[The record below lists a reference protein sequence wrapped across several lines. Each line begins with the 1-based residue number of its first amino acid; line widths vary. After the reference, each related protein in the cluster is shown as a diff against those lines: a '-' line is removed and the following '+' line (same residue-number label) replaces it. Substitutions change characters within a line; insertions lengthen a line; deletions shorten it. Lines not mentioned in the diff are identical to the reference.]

1 MRAAW
6 AASAPGLLVIFIF
19 SVFINILKFA
29 APMYLLHVLDRV
41 LASRSIETL
50 IMLTIAVLAAIAA
63 AVSLEAVRRRM
74 FARWGIWIEQRFG
87 SILLER
93 SLNQSPSID
102 FATAR
107 QSLSD
112 LTTLRSFATRRA
124 AAWIDVVWA
133 PLFFIG
139 VYMIHPLLGI
149 ITLVAVGVL
158 IVAGIVQELISRNSR
173 RAARQASGAAGQIV
187 LGAERNI
194 ETIGA
199 LSMSANVID
208 KWRRSVG
215 IHHDERDRSDASAT
229 FYAMIRRGIGMFL
242 RIILIAVGIW
252 LVIQNALTIGGMFAA
267 RLMAGFGYRI
277 VEQAARNWVNLQ
289 EAVVAYNN
297 IKKTIEV
304 DHSADVSFG
313 STIFSSSIML
323 DDISFRYQSGRDY
336 VFRRFKLELR
346 PGELV
351 LIIGRAATGKTTIS
365 RLLVGRL
372 TPNRGRINIGGIELM
387 RLPPEVRAELIG
399 YLPQHA
405 ELFNGTV
412 RQNIARMSEGAFE
425 DVVAAAN
432 RAGVHETIL
441 RLPQGYDTEISDDE
455 IILSGSERKRIALA
469 RAFYK
474 SPRLLVLDEPYAN
487 LDQPSRKILERALRE
502 FKNEGVSIVVTQTA
516 QSPRLQKYAGI
527 VVTLGKQ
534 NPEVV
539 YTEKTASKTEAQLPS
554 TRLRSVS

>member
-1 MRAAW
+1 
-6 AASAPGLLVIFIF
+6 VIFIF
-19 SVFINILKFA
+19 SIFINLLKFA
-29 APMYLLHVLDRV
+29 SPLFLLHVLDRV

-50 IMLTIAVLAAIAA
+50 VMLTIATLMAILT

-74 FARWGIWIEQRFG
+74 LARWGIWIEQRFG
-87 SILLER
+87 EVLLER
-93 SLNQSPSID
+93 SLNQAQTID

-112 LTTLRSFATRRA
+112 LSTLRSFVTSKA
-124 AAWIDVVWA
+124 AAFIDIIWA

-139 VYMIHPLLGI
+139 VYLIHPLLGI

-158 IVAGIVQELISRNSR
+158 VLAGIIQELISRTSR
-173 RAARQASGAAGQIV
+173 RSARQASGAAGQIV

-194 ETIGA
+194 ETVGA

-215 IHHDERDRSDASAT
+215 IHHDERDRSEASAA
-229 FYAMIRRGIGMFL
+229 FYAMVRRGIGMFL

-277 VEQAARNWVNLQ
+277 VEQAARNWVNLR
-289 EAVVAYNN
+289 EAATAYRNVR
-297 IKKTIEV
+297 KCLES
-304 DHSADVSFG
+304 DYSADVSFAA
-313 STIFSSSIML
+313 SIYSSSIAL
-323 DDISFRYQSGRDY
+323 DDISFRYESGRDY
-336 VFRRFKLELR
+336 VFRRFKLEIH
-346 PGELV
+346 PGELI
-351 LIIGRAATGKTTIS
+351 LILGRAATGKTTIS

-372 TPNRGRINIGGIELM
+372 TPNRGRVNIGGVELM
-387 RLPPEVRAELIG
+387 RLPPAVRAELIG

-405 ELFNGTV
+405 ELFSGTV
-412 RQNIARMSEGAFE
+412 RQNIARMSDGAFE

-455 IILSGSERKRIALA
+455 IVLSGSERKRVAMA

-474 SPRLLVLDEPYAN
+474 SPRLLVLDEPHAN
-487 LDQPSRKILERALRE
+487 LDQPSRRILERALRE
-502 FKNEGVSIVVTQTA
+502 LKKEGVSVVVTQTA
-516 QSPRLQKYAGI
+516 QSPRLQKYADKI
-527 VVTLGKQ
+527 VMLGKQ
-534 NPEVV
+534 NPEIIH
-539 YTEKTASKTEAQLPS
+539 TEKTAPESEAQLAT
-554 TRLRSVS
+554 TRLRSAS